1 MPPAMPAELAKL
13 HSLVQ
18 KADLA
23 ADVKHTALWG
33 LDQLSKLY
41 ADLVRT
47 DESRFAD
54 AILRLARGLL
64 QRLAQKEVG
73 EDAGRVGD
81 ALVAQLDRLHQRHG
95 FAPLRLRPPAAPARG
110 SKKKPA

>member
-1 MPPAMPAELAKL
+1 MPAELAKL
-13 HSLVQ
+13 KPLIQ
-18 KADLA
+18 KANLA

-64 QRLAQKEVG
+64 QRLAEKGAG
-73 EDAGRVGD
+73 EDAGRAGD

-95 FAPLRLRPPAAPARG
+95 FAPLRLRPAAAPARG
-110 SKKKPA
+110 RKKTTA

>member
-1 MPPAMPAELAKL
+1 MPSATPAELATL
-13 HSLVQ
+13 RSLVQ
-18 KADLA
+18 SSNVA

-64 QRLAQKEVG
+64 QRLAEKDAGV
-73 EDAGRVGD
+73 DAGRVGD

-95 FAPLRLRPPAAPARG
+95 FVPLRLRPPAAPARG
-110 SKKKPA
+110 RKKKPA

>member
-1 MPPAMPAELAKL
+1 MPPVMPAELSKL

-18 KADLA
+18 KANLA

-33 LDQLSKLY
+33 LGELSKLY
-41 ADLVRT
+41 AELVRT

-54 AILRLARGLL
+54 SILRLAQGLL
-64 QRLAQKEVG
+64 QQLAEKQAG
-73 EDAGRVGD
+73 EDAERVGD
-81 ALVAQLDRLHQRHG
+81 ALAAQLDRLHQRHG

-110 SKKKPA
+110 TKKKPA

>member
-1 MPPAMPAELAKL
+1 MPPAILAELAKL
-13 HSLVQ
+13 HTLVQ
-18 KADLA
+18 KANLA

-64 QRLAQKEVG
+64 QRLAEKDAGV
-73 EDAGRVGD
+73 DAGRVGD
-81 ALVAQLDRLHQRHG
+81 ALVTQLGGLHQRHG
-95 FAPLRLRPPAAPARG
+95 FAPLPLKPITAPSSGRMRRTA
-110 SKKKPA
+110 

>member
-1 MPPAMPAELAKL
+1 MPSAMSAELARL

-18 KADLA
+18 KANLA

-64 QRLAQKEVG
+64 HRPEG
-73 EDAGRVGD
+73 GRIRSRESSASVPPP
-81 ALVAQLDRLHQRHG
+81 LFPFLP
-95 FAPLRLRPPAAPARG
+95 APECSISPGAARPPQSSAQG
-110 SKKKPA
+110 GGI

>member
-1 MPPAMPAELAKL
+1 MPPAMPAELAQL
-13 HSLVQ
+13 HSLIQ
-18 KADLA
+18 NANLA
-23 ADVKHTALWG
+23 ADAKHTALWV

-47 DESRFAD
+47 NDSRFAN

-64 QRLAQKEVG
+64 QRLAEKEAG

-81 ALVAQLDRLHQRHG
+81 ALVAQLDSLHQRHG
-95 FAPLRLRPPAAPARG
+95 FVPMHLRPPAAPARG
-110 SKKKPA
+110 RKKKPT

>member
-18 KADLA
+18 TANLA

-33 LDQLSKLY
+33 LGQLSTLY
-41 ADLVRT
+41 TDLVRT

-64 QRLAQKEVG
+64 RRLADKEVG

-81 ALVAQLDRLHQRHG
+81 ALVAQLDSLHQRHG
-95 FAPLRLRPPAAPARG
+95 FVPLRLRPPAAPARG
-110 SKKKPA
+110 RKNKPA

>member
-1 MPPAMPAELAKL
+1 MPPAMPAEFAKL
-13 HSLVQ
+13 HSLLQ
-18 KADLA
+18 KANLA

-33 LDQLSKLY
+33 LGQLSTLY
-41 ADLVRT
+41 TDLVRT

-64 QRLAQKEVG
+64 QRLADKEAG
-73 EDAGRVGD
+73 EDAERVGD

-95 FAPLRLRPPAAPARG
+95 FAPLCLRPPAALPRG
-110 SKKKPA
+110 RKKKTA

>member
-1 MPPAMPAELAKL
+1 MPPAILAELAKL
-13 HSLVQ
+13 HTLVQ
-18 KADLA
+18 KANLA

-33 LDQLSKLY
+33 LDQLSKMY

-64 QRLAQKEVG
+64 QRLAEKDAGV
-73 EDAGRVGD
+73 DAGRVGD
-81 ALVAQLDRLHQRHG
+81 ALVAQLDRLQQRHG
-95 FAPLRLRPPAAPARG
+95 FSPLRLRLPAAPARG
-110 SKKKPA
+110 RKKKPA

>member
-1 MPPAMPAELAKL
+1 MPSATPAELATL
-13 HSLVQ
+13 RSLVQ
-18 KADLA
+18 SSNVA

-33 LDQLSKLY
+33 LGQLSTLY
-41 ADLVRT
+41 TDLVRT

-64 QRLAQKEVG
+64 QRLAEEAG

-81 ALVAQLDRLHQRHG
+81 ALVAQLGRLHQRHG
-95 FAPLRLRPPAAPARG
+95 FVPLRLRPPAAPVRAR
-110 SKKKPA
+110 KKKPA

>member
-1 MPPAMPAELAKL
+1 MPAQLAQL

-18 KADLA
+18 KAKLA
-23 ADVKHTALWG
+23 ADAKHTALWG
-33 LDQLSKLY
+33 LGQLSKLY

-47 DESRFAD
+47 NDSRFAN

-64 QRLAQKEVG
+64 QRLAEKEAG

-81 ALVAQLDRLHQRHG
+81 ALVAQLDSLHQGHG
-95 FAPLRLRPPAAPARG
+95 FVPLYLRPPAAPARG
-110 SKKKPA
+110 RKKKPT

>member
-1 MPPAMPAELAKL
+1 MPPAMPAELAQL

-18 KADLA
+18 KAKLA
-23 ADVKHTALWG
+23 ADAKHTALWG
-33 LDQLSKLY
+33 LGQLSTLY
-41 ADLVRT
+41 TDLVRT

-64 QRLAQKEVG
+64 QRLAEKEAG

-81 ALVAQLDRLHQRHG
+81 ALVAQLDSLHQRHG
-95 FAPLRLRPPAAPARG
+95 FVPLRLRPPAAPVRAR
-110 SKKKPA
+110 KKKPA

>member
-1 MPPAMPAELAKL
+1 MLSARSADRAKL

-18 KADLA
+18 EANLA

-47 DESRFAD
+47 EEGRFAD

-64 QRLAQKEVG
+64 QRLAEKETG

-95 FAPLRLRPPAAPARG
+95 FAPLRLRPPRCTG
-110 SKKKPA
+110 QERKNKPA